1 MLRKLER
8 RFSFQATTLEQQL
21 LQHKSHI
28 GFGLLDILCHHSPAP
43 RRLPEEL
50 QCWQMKPTPQL
61 KVPGQEHPAEVE
73 EYHNRRHQ
81 HGQLVVLIFSHL
93 SRELVSRS
101 VPHRTKHR
109 VPLVD
114 EVVCVRHTVLGI
126 MMMIVI
132 KIKTILGIMMIV
144 TKTKTMLGRVGV
156 KNDSDDA
163 HRLRRTVHLCY

>member
-1 MLRKLER
+1 MSILPGPRSSPSAISGRDPEMLRKLER

-43 RRLPEEL
+43 RRLPEGL

-61 KVPGQEHPAEVE
+61 KVPGQEHPATVE
-73 EYHNRRHQ
+73 EHHNR
-81 HGQLVVLIFSHL
+81 QLVVLIFSHL

-101 VPHRTKHR
+101 VPYRTKDR

-126 MMMIVI
+126 MMMEVI
-132 KIKTILGIMMIV
+132 KIKT
-144 TKTKTMLGRVGV
+144 MLG
-156 KNDSDDA
+156 KNDSADA